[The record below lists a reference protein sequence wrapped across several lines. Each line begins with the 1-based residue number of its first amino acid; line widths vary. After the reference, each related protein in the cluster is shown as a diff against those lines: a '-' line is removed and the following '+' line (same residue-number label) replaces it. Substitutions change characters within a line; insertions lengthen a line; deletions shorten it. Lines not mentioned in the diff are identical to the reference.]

1 MSMDP
6 SLIHELDPTL
16 HEKSRL
22 SIAFVLSQEEVL
34 SFIELKNMLGMTD
47 GNLCVHIKT
56 LEKRGYLTTTKTKA
70 NGKMR
75 TTCRL
80 SESGKKALLSYLE
93 SLQTLVNEVR
103 GPRHRRR
110 GTPSSLE
117 LN

>member
-1 MSMDP
+1 MDP

-22 SIAFVLSQEEVL
+22 LIASVLSQQEVL
-34 SFIELKNMLGMTD
+34 SFIELKNILGMTD

-56 LEKRGYLTTTKTKA
+56 LEKRGYLTTTKAKA

-80 SESGKKALLSYLE
+80 SDRGKKALLSYLE
-93 SLQTLVNEVR
+93 NLETLIKELR
-103 GPRHRRR
+103 GRRR
-110 GTPSSLE
+110 RRRTPSSLD

>member
-1 MSMDP
+1 MDP

-22 SIAFVLSQEEVL
+22 SIAFVLSQHEVL
-34 SFIELKNMLGMTD
+34 SFTELKNTLGMTD

-56 LEKRGYLTTTKTKA
+56 LEKRGYLTSTKTKA

-75 TTCRL
+75 TLCRL
-80 SESGKKALLSYLE
+80 SGRGKNALLSYLKNFE
-93 SLQTLVNEVR
+93 TISKEVR
-103 GPRHRRR
+103 GGRRR
-110 GTPSSLE
+110 RRTPSSLE